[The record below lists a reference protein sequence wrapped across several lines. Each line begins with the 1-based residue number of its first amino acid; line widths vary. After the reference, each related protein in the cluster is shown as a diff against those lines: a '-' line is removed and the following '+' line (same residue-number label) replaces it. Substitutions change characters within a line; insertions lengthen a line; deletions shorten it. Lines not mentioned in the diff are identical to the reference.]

1 MRSQPEKPSR
11 EQHQMKE
18 PATLEEVRSYIL
30 AAIIHQARQPV
41 FVLQNDLFAA
51 RHLVERIGD
60 TPDSLLL
67 RECVSEMRKTLDRI
81 SASLSLIAEFAL
93 PSASGTREITAKAFL
108 EETFQIVRF
117 CASRNNI
124 QLSTDASKVTE
135 APMTFDRMKV
145 RITLVQ
151 WVICACGEML
161 ADSPYETKASLTA
174 ESLENEV
181 VIFWNC
187 SSFERQLLLPG
198 DSSGVLT
205 DSRD

>member
-1 MRSQPEKPSR
+1 MNNDA
-11 EQHQMKE
+11 
-18 PATLEEVRSYIL
+18 ATLEEVRSYIL
-30 AAIIHQARQPV
+30 AAIVHQARQPV

-67 RECVSEMRKTLDRI
+67 RECVSEMRTTLDRI
-81 SASLSLIAEFAL
+81 SASLSLIAEFVL
-93 PSASGTREITAKAFL
+93 PSASGTREITAKDFL

-117 CASRNNI
+117 CVSRNNV
-124 QLSTDASKVTE
+124 QLSTDASKVSKEPVTL
-135 APMTFDRMKV
+135 DRMKA
-145 RITLVQ
+145 RIAVVQ
-151 WVICACGEML
+151 WALRTCGEML
-161 ADSPYETKASLTA
+161 AGSPNETKASLTA